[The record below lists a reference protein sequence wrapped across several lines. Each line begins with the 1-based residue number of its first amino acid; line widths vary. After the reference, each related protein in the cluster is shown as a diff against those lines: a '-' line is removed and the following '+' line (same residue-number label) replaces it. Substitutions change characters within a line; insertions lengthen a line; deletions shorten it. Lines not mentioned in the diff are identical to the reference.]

1 MGGGLWHAAYVSVER
16 IGTEGAAET
25 FRPILD
31 HPSPLLYDPL
41 MSVDGAEDLATM
53 DTLPLGDTEMHI
65 FVGNLAFTTTE
76 QDLCQLLAPY
86 GTVDTI
92 RIMTDRDTGRSR
104 GFGCVEMPDRHADQ
118 DAMAGLHG
126 TPRPGR
132 TLTVNAARPR
142 APRPLRW

>member
-1 MGGGLWHAAYVSVER
+1 M
-16 IGTEGAAET
+16 
-25 FRPILD
+25 
-31 HPSPLLYDPL
+31 
-41 MSVDGAEDLATM
+41 MSADGAEDLATM
-53 DTLPLGDTEMHI
+53 DILTLEDTDINI

-76 QDLCQLLAPY
+76 QDLRQLFEPY

-126 TPRPGR
+126 TPRAGR